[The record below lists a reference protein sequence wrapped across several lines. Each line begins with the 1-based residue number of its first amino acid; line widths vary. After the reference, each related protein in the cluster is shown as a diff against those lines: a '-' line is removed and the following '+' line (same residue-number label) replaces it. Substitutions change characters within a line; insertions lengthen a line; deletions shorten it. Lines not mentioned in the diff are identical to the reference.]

1 MKTNFSLKNRIVIA
15 FTIQTLLFSV
25 FAYTTLVLYVDYIEE
40 SLLYDHLS
48 KYLDAYIDG
57 IDKNKEPLI
66 SADIKIFNSDQQ
78 VVPNFAKSLGPGG
91 HEVVL
96 EMGSAYHV
104 LNKTIGNRQF
114 TLIKDQTDFE
124 QNEANINMLALFI
137 LLLFS
142 LVSFLFSVSLA
153 DKIIKPVVNLAEK
166 VSILNVDN
174 FNSIKLDYPNDEIGL
189 LVKVI
194 YEHIFTLN
202 HYLQREKWFTG
213 DISHEL
219 RTPMMIISS
228 SMDLLKLQSTTHKQQ
243 IEIYQR
249 IDDAVE
255 NVNELINTFLL
266 LARGKAENLSEEDKF
281 DLTVLAQNVIENLR
295 TYSEDKNIH
304 FRVITESSD
313 KLSINAAL
321 FSIVLTNLVKNS
333 ILNTDQGEIS
343 ITLQRDGFVVCDS
356 GKGLTDVIKQF
367 INGSEVVIA
376 PGSRHNQGL
385 GLSIVKRVC
394 EREKW
399 IISAYNGDNGGAC
412 FMVNFL

>member
-15 FTIQTLLFSV
+15 FTIQTLLIAV
-25 FAYTTLVLYVDYIEE
+25 IAYTTLNLYVDYIEE

-48 KYLDAYIDG
+48 NYLDAYIDG
-57 IDKNKEPLI
+57 VDKNKEPLV
-66 SADIKIFNSDQQ
+66 SADIKIFNSDHQSL
-78 VVPNFAKSLGPGG
+78 PEFAKHLGQGG

-96 EMGSAYHV
+96 ESGSAYHV
-104 LNKTIGNRQF
+104 LNKTIDSRAF

-124 QNEANINMLALFI
+124 QNEANINMLTLFV

-142 LVSFLFSVSLA
+142 LVSFLFSRSLA
-153 DKIIKPVVNLAEK
+153 DKIVRPVVNLAEK
-166 VSILNVDN
+166 VTILNVDN
-174 FNSIKLDYPNDEIGL
+174 FNNIKLDYPDDEIGL

-194 YEHIFTLN
+194 YEHIVTLN
-202 HYLQREKWFTG
+202 QYLQREKWFTG

-228 SMDLLKLQSTTHKQQ
+228 SMDLLKLDSTTHEQQ
-243 IEIYQR
+243 TQIYQR

-266 LARGKAENLSEEDKF
+266 LARGRVENTNAPEMF
-281 DLTVLAQNVIENLR
+281 DLTLLTQNVIDNLES
-295 TYSEDKNIH
+295 YSAGKNIH
-304 FRVITESSD
+304 FRVNAESEE
-313 KLSINAAL
+313 KRPINSAL

-333 ILNTDQGEIS
+333 ILNTDEGEIS
-343 ITLQRDGFVVCDS
+343 VTLQSDGFVVCDS

-367 INGSEVVIA
+367 INGSEIVIA

-399 IISAYNGDNGGAC
+399 KIISCDGDNGGAC
-412 FMVNFL
+412 FMVYF

>member
-1 MKTNFSLKNRIVIA
+1 MKANFSLKNRIVIA
-15 FTIQTLLFSV
+15 FTIQTLLIAII
-25 FAYTTLVLYVDYIEE
+25 AYTTLNLYVDYIEE

-48 KYLDAYIDG
+48 NYLDAYIDG
-57 IDKNKEPLI
+57 VDKNKEPLV
-66 SADIKIFNSDQQ
+66 SADIKIFNSDHQSL
-78 VVPNFAKSLGPGG
+78 PEFAKNLGLGG

-96 EMGSAYHV
+96 KTGSAYHV
-104 LNKTIGNRQF
+104 LNKKIDTRKF
-114 TLIKDQTDFE
+114 TLIKDQTVFE
-124 QNEANINMLALFI
+124 QNEANINILTLFV

-142 LVSFLFSVSLA
+142 IVSFLFSRSLA
-153 DKIIKPVVNLAEK
+153 DKVIQPVVDLSEK

-174 FNSIKLDYPNDEIGL
+174 FNNIKLDYPNDEIGL

-228 SMDLLKLQSTTHKQQ
+228 SMDLLKLESTTHEQQ
-243 IEIYQR
+243 VQIYQR

-266 LARGKAENLSEEDKF
+266 LARGKAENINEPDKY
-281 DLTVLAQNVIENLR
+281 DLTLLAQNVIENLES
-295 TYSEDKNIH
+295 YSDDKNIH
-304 FRVITESSD
+304 FKVITQSTE
-313 KLSINAAL
+313 KLPVNSAL

-333 ILNTDQGEIS
+333 ILSTDRGEIS
-343 ITLQRDGFVVCDS
+343 ITLQNDGFIVCDS
-356 GKGLTDVIKQF
+356 GKGLADVIKQF
-367 INGSEVVIA
+367 INGSEIVIA

-399 IISAYNGDNGGAC
+399 NIIAYDGDNGGAC
-412 FMVNFL
+412 FMVNF